1 MRTLFVLFALIVTVS
16 GIPLQGFAAPHVEQI
31 FSEPA
36 LFPLDPEEF
45 FRNLDKVNTTRFV
58 YGGQE
63 ARPGQFPQHAFMLYK
78 TAEGFFICGASLL
91 SPTHALTAAHCVEG
105 MMAPSQIMA
114 GGLNR
119 RDRRAPNAQW
129 RSIHRATK
137 HAEYKPPSKRNDIA
151 IVEFHPPM
159 TLNRDVQLTK
169 IVEDD
174 AELLQEKKSY
184 VTGFG
189 TYTFKNKQAVT
200 SDELLWAEIDL
211 FDFSRCQQLWH
222 RRLWQKQICAGAKNL
237 GAGPGDSGGPL
248 QVLHDGTLFQVG
260 LTSYGTSDKFDDE
273 FNQDRFPTV
282 FTRVSSYCDFIA
294 KVTDNAA
301 TCSSLSK
308 KPTAK
313 PDCRF

>member
-1 MRTLFVLFALIVTVS
+1 MRTLFVLFTFLVAAS
-16 GIPLQGFAAPHVEQI
+16 GVPLQDFAVPYVEQI

-36 LFPLDPEEF
+36 RFPLDPEEF
-45 FRNLDKVNTTRFV
+45 FRNLDQVNTTQFV
-58 YGGQE
+58 YGGQK
-63 ARPGQFPQHAFMLYK
+63 ARPGQFPQHAFMLTK
-78 TAEGFFICGASLL
+78 KAKGFFICGASLL

-105 MMAPSQIMA
+105 IMAPSQIMA

-137 HAEYKPPSKRNDIA
+137 PASYNSHTLLDDIA
-151 IVEFHPPM
+151 VVEFNPPM

-189 TYTFKNKQAVT
+189 TYTYKGDQSVS

-211 FDFSRCQQLWH
+211 FDFSRCQQLWDH
-222 RRLWQKQICAGAKNL
+222 GLWQKQICAGAKNL

-248 QVLHDGTLFQVG
+248 QVLHEGTLFQVG
-260 LTSYGTSDKFDDE
+260 LTSYGTTDKFDDE

-294 KVTDNAA
+294 KVTDDAF
-301 TCSSLSK
+301 TCSSLAQ
-308 KPTAK
+308 KPTVK